1 MLPPVLADLLEFHA
15 PLSTVQREQG
25 GAVTLLTT
33 GVNVLALNATFLP
46 ADLGGVDVSAVLDW
60 HEGQGVPP
68 LVATAGPLTALP
80 GREVARVRVTRAGT
94 AREGAGVGEGVV
106 VEQVSRLH
114 LGPWAEALTRAHGTP
129 GWGAGLARQLAARL
143 EGERAFVPLSA
154 YRDGE
159 VVGALLWQARV
170 AGGGAAGG
178 GAAHLWGAPDE
189 EVEGALLAAA
199 AGLGRPLQVSSVHE
213 TVTGGERELV
223 HYSVLEL

>member
-25 GAVTLLTT
+25 GAVTLLTP

-46 ADLGGVDVSAVLDW
+46 ADLGGVDVAAVLDW

-68 LVATAGPLTALP
+68 LVATAGPLTTLP
-80 GREVARVRVTRAGT
+80 GREVARVRVARAGT

-143 EGERAFVPLSA
+143 EGERTFVPLSA

-159 VVGALLWQARV
+159 VVGALLWQAR
-170 AGGGAAGG
+170 AAGG

-199 AGLGRPLQVSSVHE
+199 AGLGAPLQVSSVHE
-213 TVTGGERELV
+213 TVTGVERELV